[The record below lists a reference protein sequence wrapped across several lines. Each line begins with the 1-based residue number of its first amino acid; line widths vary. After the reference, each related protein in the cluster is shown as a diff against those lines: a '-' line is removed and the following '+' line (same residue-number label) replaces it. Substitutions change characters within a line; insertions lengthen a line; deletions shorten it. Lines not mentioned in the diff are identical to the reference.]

1 MGKAQHCCYCGC
13 WMLHPQHRT
22 KGKSASHP
30 KSMRT
35 KDHILPKCVVPSPD
49 WMPTTKTRHRNF
61 YICCR
66 ACNELRARLGHCAG
80 LLWIACGEAK
90 RTRQTPGY
98 VAEHVLRWG
107 RAAVFGGM
115 GV

>member
-1 MGKAQHCCYCGC
+1 MSKAQHCCYCGC
-13 WMLHPQHRT
+13 WMSSAPRFRRGKRT
-22 KGKSASHP
+22 VYAA
-30 KSMRT
+30 SMRT
-35 KDHILPKCVVPSPD
+35 KDHILPKCIAPSSD
-49 WMPTTKTRHRNF
+49 WMPTANARHRNF

-115 GV
+115 AV

>member
-1 MGKAQHCCYCGC
+1 MTDPRKCCYCGC
-13 WMLHPQHRT
+13 HMFRQRRQRKGQHRC
-22 KGKSASHP
+22 HP
-30 KSMRT
+30 ANMRT
-35 KDHILPKCVVPSPD
+35 KDHIIPQCIARSPD
-49 WMPTTKTRHRNF
+49 WMPTVNTRHNNF

-98 VAEHVLRWG
+98 VAERVLRWG
-107 RAAVFGGM
+107 RTAVFGGM
-115 GV
+115 AV

>member
-1 MGKAQHCCYCGC
+1 MPGRATIFPANMPTRDHIIPQCWGKA
-13 WMLHPQHRT
+13 P
-22 KGKSASHP
+22 
-30 KSMRT
+30 
-35 KDHILPKCVVPSPD
+35 
-49 WMPTTKTRHRNF
+49 RNVRECR
-61 YICCR
+61 ICCR

-107 RAAVFGGM
+107 RAAIFGGRA
-115 GV
+115 V